1 MISPMETFLMKQTE
15 LMHQMMLQ
23 MNSTYKMNKPSA
35 TITRPIEDDGKD
47 SQTLSDVSRGNSEDE
62 NGSNELV
69 NIVNPIAIGDVVVD
83 KDSEDVLSSME
94 MFFKQ
99 EEKCSDK
106 IEDRMAKI
114 VNESMRTR
122 VGETK

>member
-1 MISPMETFLMKQTE
+1 
-15 LMHQMMLQ
+15 MMLQ

-35 TITRPIEDDGKD
+35 NITRPIEDDDED
-47 SQTLSDVSRGNSEDE
+47 SQTLSDVSWGNSEDE
-62 NGSNELV
+62 NGANELD

-83 KDSEDVLSSME
+83 KDSEHVLSSIE

-99 EEKCSDK
+99 EEKFSDK

-114 VNESMRTR
+114 VNKSMRTR
-122 VGETK
+122 IWETK

>member
-1 MISPMETFLMKQTE
+1 MKQTE

-23 MNSTYKMNKPSA
+23 MNSAYKMNKPSA
-35 TITRPIEDDGKD
+35 TITRPVEDDDED
-47 SQTLSDVSRGNSEDE
+47 SQTLSDVSRGNPEDE
-62 NGSNELV
+62 NGANELV
-69 NIVNPIAIGDVVVD
+69 NIVKSIAISDVVVD
-83 KDSEDVLSSME
+83 KDSEDVFSSME

>member
-1 MISPMETFLMKQTE
+1 MKQTE

-23 MNSTYKMNKPSA
+23 MNSTYKMSKPSA
-35 TITRPIEDDGKD
+35 TITRPIEDDDED
-47 SQTLSDVSRGNSEDE
+47 SQTLSDVSRGNPEDE
-62 NGSNELV
+62 NGANELV
-69 NIVNPIAIGDVVVD
+69 NIVNPIEISDVVVD

>member
-1 MISPMETFLMKQTE
+1 
-15 LMHQMMLQ
+15 
-23 MNSTYKMNKPSA
+23 MNKPSA
-35 TITRPIEDDGKD
+35 NITRPIEDDDED
-47 SQTLSDVSRGNSEDE
+47 SQTLSDVSWGNSEDE
-62 NGSNELV
+62 NGANKLD

-83 KDSEDVLSSME
+83 KDSEDVLSSIE

-114 VNESMRTR
+114 VNKSMRTR
-122 VGETK
+122 IWETK